1 MVGKNTNMRW
11 WVKII
16 IFSLVPCDRVFGH
29 MAGEGFPLR
38 SAVGKIFTKVLF
50 PFLLWILKT
59 YYDLA
64 SKKNFTETIPGIC
77 DIGCV
82 GCG

>member
-16 IFSLVPCDRVFGH
+16 VFSLVPCDRVFGH

-50 PFLLWILKT
+50 PFLL
-59 YYDLA
+59 
-64 SKKNFTETIPGIC
+64 
-77 DIGCV
+77 
-82 GCG
+82 